1 MNNDSN
7 NNTAPNS
14 DDEIDL
20 LALAKTVWN
29 QRKLVFRIVGLFVIL
44 GLLVAILSPKEFT
57 ASGTYLPQTS
67 EGGKPGGSLGGLAS
81 LAGINL
87 GGVGGG
93 SEIPPTLYP
102 KIVSSIPFKKAM
114 LKAPLQFEGMD
125 QEVTYQEYYEVYYSL
140 GLLGYIKQYTIGLPG
155 LIIRII
161 KGGGESKMA
170 GEEDREQIIEV
181 SQGELE
187 HFKRLGEQLSVSFN
201 DQEGFVE
208 LSVRMPEA
216 KAAAQLASYAEKLL
230 QKEVITFKIK
240 NAQEQLKF
248 TKERFDEKQKEYEL
262 IQSRLARFRDRN
274 QNISSSVA
282 LNQLKK
288 LEGEYNLAFTVY
300 SELAKQL
307 EQAKL
312 QVSKDT
318 PIFSVI
324 QPISI
329 PAEKSAPRRPLI
341 LVVFTFVGAVLG
353 LGIVFGSEYLSSIKE
368 EWKNV

>member
-7 NNTAPNS
+7 NNTAPPA

-44 GLLVAILSPKEFT
+44 GLLVALLSPKEYT

-67 EGGKPGGSLGGLAS
+67 EGGKGGGSLSGLAS

-87 GGVGGG
+87 TNINGA
-93 SEIPPTLYP
+93 EIPPSLYP
-102 KIVSSIPFKKAM
+102 KIISSIPFKKEM
-114 LKAPLQFEGMD
+114 LKAPLKFVGID
-125 QEVTYQEYYEVYYSL
+125 HSVTYQEYYEDHYSPGIV
-140 GLLGYIKQYTIGLPG
+140 GLIRQYTLGLPG
-155 LIIRII
+155 LLVKAI
-161 KGGGESKMA
+161 KGT
-170 GEEDREQIIEV
+170 EERNIASEVEGEQIIKV
-181 SQGELE
+181 TQRELD
-187 HFKRLGEQLSVSFN
+187 HFKRLGEQLSISFN
-201 DQEGFVE
+201 DQEGFVQ
-208 LSVRMPEA
+208 LSAIMPEA
-216 KAAAQLASYAEKLL
+216 KASAQLAKYAEYLL
-230 QKEVITFKIK
+230 QKEIINFKIK
-240 NAQEQLKF
+240 NAYEQLKF
-248 TKERFDEKQKEYEL
+248 TEERYEEKKKEFEA
-262 IQSRLARFRDRN
+262 IQAKLAQFRDRN
-274 QNISSSVA
+274 QNISSAVA
-282 LNQLKK
+282 LNQLEK
-288 LEGEYNLAFTVY
+288 LEAEYNLAFSVY

-341 LVVFTFVGAVLG
+341 LVVFTVVGAVLG

-368 EWKNV
+368 EWENV